1 MKNLVIIGL
10 LLSTIFCLS
19 YAQGKEPVMLQL
31 TPPDTARGLPV
42 MKAFKVRASASDFD
56 TVMLSDQDLS
66 DLIWAANG
74 INRPESGKRTA
85 PSATNAQ
92 DVDIYVC
99 LKQGTYLYDEKKHAL
114 DLVAEGDHRTL
125 VAGRQGFVAEAP
137 VILLLVSD
145 ISRFKHGDDSLKL
158 VWAAMDAG
166 IVSQNIAVF
175 CAGTGLRTRP
185 RAIMELEKL
194 RTALKLTATQYL
206 MLNNPVSY

>member
-1 MKNLVIIGL
+1 
-10 LLSTIFCLS
+10 
-19 YAQGKEPVMLQL
+19 
-31 TPPDTARGLPV
+31 
-42 MKAFKVRASASDFD
+42 
-56 TVMLSDQDLS
+56 
-66 DLIWAANG
+66 
-74 INRPESGKRTA
+74 
-85 PSATNAQ
+85 
-92 DVDIYVC
+92 
-99 LKQGTYLYDEKKHAL
+99 
-114 DLVAEGDHRTL
+114 
-125 VAGRQGFVAEAP
+125 

-145 ISRFKHGDDSLKL
+145 ISRVKHGDDSLKL